1 MDDLPRI
8 LYGWSWEEN
17 KLFEMA
23 LAVVDEEDPD
33 RWKVVAA
40 MVGGK
45 KSEED
50 VQKHY
55 VILLEDLQ
63 GIESGKLDHTL
74 VGEAHPCVQA
84 DCSQSVCWND
94 EDHKYVA
101 DTTGHKL
108 IGRVDRQFIS
118 AELLLLRY
126 NTYLSLVNQKL
137 PMKCGSQALI
147 VQSLPFIFFPFPF
160 SFFEFQVLFRQSTI
174 PLVLLLP
181 ITDGLSAWYFTTSQ
195 KHLGFVSFCPPEA
208 HLLAQCDQN
217 FRLKKW

>member
-1 MDDLPRI
+1 MDDLPKV

-33 RWKVVAA
+33 RWKVVAT

-74 VGEAHPCVQA
+74 AGEAPPCVQF
-84 DCSQSVCWND
+84 DCTQSVCWTD
-94 EDHKYVA
+94 EDHK
-101 DTTGHKL
+101 
-108 IGRVDRQFIS
+108 
-118 AELLLLRY
+118 
-126 NTYLSLVNQKL
+126 
-137 PMKCGSQALI
+137 M
-147 VQSLPFIFFPFPF
+147 
-160 SFFEFQVLFRQSTI
+160 
-174 PLVLLLP
+174 LLP
-181 ITDGLSAWYFTTSQ
+181 RTILEISDFDQTQFMKIARPLWNSPFRKVECALHHVQ
-195 KHLGFVSFCPPEA
+195 EE
-208 HLLAQCDQN
+208 LAI
-217 FRLKKW
+217 

>member
-1 MDDLPRI
+1 MDDLPKV

-40 MVGGK
+40 MVGGR

-74 VGEAHPCVQA
+74 VGEAQPCVQV
-84 DCSQSVCWND
+84 DCSQS
-94 EDHKYVA
+94 VA
-101 DTTGHKL
+101 DTTGHRL
-108 IGRVDRQFIS
+108 IGRVGKQFIR
-118 AELLLLRY
+118 AELFLLSYCSGRL
-126 NTYLSLVNQKL
+126 
-137 PMKCGSQALI
+137 
-147 VQSLPFIFFPFPF
+147 
-160 SFFEFQVLFRQSTI
+160 QVRNI
-174 PLVLLLP
+174 
-181 ITDGLSAWYFTTSQ
+181 IDGGRSINS
-195 KHLGFVSFCPPEA
+195 
-208 HLLAQCDQN
+208 
-217 FRLKKW
+217 

>member
-1 MDDLPRI
+1 MDDLPKV

-40 MVGGK
+40 MVGGR

-74 VGEAHPCVQA
+74 VGEAQPCVQV
-84 DCSQSVCWND
+84 DCSQSACWTD
-94 EDHKYVA
+94 EDHNQHTLNIRQALRKLGVKSLVA
-101 DTTGHKL
+101 DTTGHRL
-108 IGRVDRQFIS
+108 IGRVGKQFIR
-118 AELLLLRY
+118 AELFLLSYCSGRL
-126 NTYLSLVNQKL
+126 
-137 PMKCGSQALI
+137 
-147 VQSLPFIFFPFPF
+147 
-160 SFFEFQVLFRQSTI
+160 QVRNI
-174 PLVLLLP
+174 
-181 ITDGLSAWYFTTSQ
+181 IDGGWSINS
-195 KHLGFVSFCPPEA
+195 
-208 HLLAQCDQN
+208 
-217 FRLKKW
+217 

>member
-1 MDDLPRI
+1 MDDLPKV

-33 RWKVVAA
+33 RWKVVAT

-74 VGEAHPCVQA
+74 AGEAPPCVQF
-84 DCSQSVCWND
+84 DCTQSVCWTD
-94 EDHKYVA
+94 EDHKMLFGVRQQQ
-101 DTTGHKL
+101 L
-108 IGRVDRQFIS
+108 I
-118 AELLLLRY
+118 
-126 NTYLSLVNQKL
+126 
-137 PMKCGSQALI
+137 C
-147 VQSLPFIFFPFPF
+147 
-160 SFFEFQVLFRQSTI
+160 
-174 PLVLLLP
+174 
-181 ITDGLSAWYFTTSQ
+181 
-195 KHLGFVSFCPPEA
+195 
-208 HLLAQCDQN
+208 
-217 FRLKKW
+217 

>member
-1 MDDLPRI
+1 MDDLPKV

-63 GIESGKLDHTL
+63 GIESGKLDHKL
-74 VGEAHPCVQA
+74 VGEAQPCVQV
-84 DCSQSVCWND
+84 DCTESVCWTD
-94 EDHKYVA
+94 EDHKENVVA
-101 DTTGHKL
+101 IPLLSTKGSLVSNSSRKMHQVAGTTGHKL
-108 IGRVDRQFIS
+108 IARPREDCKPR
-118 AELLLLRY
+118 
-126 NTYLSLVNQKL
+126 TSLMMVGVLILKL
-137 PMKCGSQALI
+137 Y
-147 VQSLPFIFFPFPF
+147 
-160 SFFEFQVLFRQSTI
+160 T
-174 PLVLLLP
+174 
-181 ITDGLSAWYFTTSQ
+181 
-195 KHLGFVSFCPPEA
+195 
-208 HLLAQCDQN
+208 
-217 FRLKKW
+217 

>member
-1 MDDLPRI
+1 VNDQLGLPCFLEKSKQVSEVIRTERVIVLFLFGHLCSSDMDDLPKV

-63 GIESGKLDHTL
+63 GIESGKLDHKL
-74 VGEAHPCVQA
+74 VGEAQPCVQV
-84 DCSQSVCWND
+84 DCTESVCWTD
-94 EDHKYVA
+94 EDHKYV
-101 DTTGHKL
+101 
-108 IGRVDRQFIS
+108 V
-118 AELLLLRY
+118 
-126 NTYLSLVNQKL
+126 
-137 PMKCGSQALI
+137 
-147 VQSLPFIFFPFPF
+147 IF
-160 SFFEFQVLFRQSTI
+160 T
-174 PLVLLLP
+174 
-181 ITDGLSAWYFTTSQ
+181 
-195 KHLGFVSFCPPEA
+195 C
-208 HLLAQCDQN
+208 
-217 FRLKKW
+217 

>member
-1 MDDLPRI
+1 MDDLPKV

-33 RWKVVAA
+33 RWKVVAT

-74 VGEAHPCVQA
+74 AGEAPPCVQF
-84 DCSQSVCWND
+84 DCTQSVCWTD
-94 EDHKYVA
+94 EDHKFLWSVNSRKMLQVA
-101 DTTGHKL
+101 GTTGHKL
-108 IGRVDRQFIS
+108 IVNGSGR
-118 AELLLLRY
+118 L
-126 NTYLSLVNQKL
+126 
-137 PMKCGSQALI
+137 QAKN
-147 VQSLPFIFFPFPF
+147 
-160 SFFEFQVLFRQSTI
+160 
-174 PLVLLLP
+174 
-181 ITDGLSAWYFTTSQ
+181 ITGDGRSINS
-195 KHLGFVSFCPPEA
+195 
-208 HLLAQCDQN
+208 
-217 FRLKKW
+217 